1 MNVIKP
7 EYLRVEACAEGGV
20 EITYTNPDGKQ
31 SISSRSFIMGLPGL
45 SQGPL
50 YVEVT
55 ILHAEGE
62 PIVGVGLAR
71 WDQKQLG
78 FPGWYERS
86 IGFHSDDAL
95 VYDSQEGGAYT
106 TTKLCDG
113 PLPIGDTLGC
123 GLDPDSG
130 HIFFT
135 RNGQTLNEPA
145 QFTRGSSIRDYVL
158 CVGLGPHNC
167 RVRLNF
173 QAAAP
178 PPKA

>member
-1 MNVIKP
+1 MSHP
-7 EYLRVEACAEGGV
+7 
-20 EITYTNPDGKQ
+20 
-31 SISSRSFIMGLPGL
+31 SFLDTL
-45 SQGPL
+45 FR
-50 YVEVT
+50 
-55 ILHAEGE
+55 E

-145 QFTRGSSIRDYVL
+145 RELISISLGGGGEEKRKESPTFLADEILLSWGLPFSGEGGMQNSLVVAASATMS
-158 CVGLGPHNC
+158 CV
-167 RVRLNF
+167 
-173 QAAAP
+173 
-178 PPKA
+178 